1 MPMPSQSQPPVFQRR
16 VHCPRCNARMP
27 VTHKPT
33 TKRQIL
39 WGGWTCPQCRCEMD
53 KQGREIDPQTGVVK
67 V

>member
-1 MPMPSQSQPPVFQRR
+1 
-16 VHCPRCNARMP
+16 MP